1 MTRPE
6 DIVLTILRRPLY
18 MRTHHRQPS
27 ALAQSFISA
36 LQSTR
41 MLHRPRPYLANANTE
56 VDYHYCSH
64 LLSLQETWMFLMH
77 CAGHWPTT
85 AGPM

>member
-1 MTRPE
+1 MRQAQ
-6 DIVLTILRRPLY
+6 DIIETILRRLLY
-18 MRTHHRQPS
+18 MRTLYSQPS

-56 VDYHYCSH
+56 VDYHCSTH
-64 LLSLQETWMFLMH
+64 LLSL
-77 CAGHWPTT
+77 
-85 AGPM
+85 